1 MDRPKRKQNRLKEY
15 DYGQAGKYFVT
26 ICTKNKAK
34 ILCDV
39 VGGDAHIA
47 PYVVLTQYGKTVEK
61 YLRSE
66 PRIEKYVIMPNHI
79 HLIVHLDGTMWA
91 SSPTTVS
98 NIVRSFKVLVTK
110 EVGTSLFQRSYH
122 DHIIRDERDYR
133 EIWDYIEDN
142 PRKWAEDRYY
152 SEG

>member
-1 MDRPKRKQNRLKEY
+1 MELPKRKQNRLTDY
-15 DYGQAGKYFVT
+15 DYSTAGKYFVT
-26 ICTKNKAK
+26 ICTKNKVK

-79 HLIVHLDGTMWA
+79 HLIVYLDGTMWA

-122 DHIIRDERDYR
+122 DHVIRDERDYR
-133 EIWDYIEDN
+133 EIFDYIEDN
-142 PRKWAEDRYY
+142 PRKWAQDVYY
-152 SEG
+152 KQ

>member
-1 MDRPKRKQNRLKEY
+1 MELPKRKQNRLDDY
-15 DYGQAGKYFVT
+15 DYSTAGKYFVT

-47 PYVVLTQYGKTVEK
+47 PHVELTPYGKIVEK
-61 YLRSE
+61 YLCSE
-66 PRIEKYVIMPNHI
+66 SRVEKYVIMPNHI

-142 PRKWAEDRYY
+142 PRKWAEDCYY
-152 SEG
+152 TQ